1 LSAPALAL
9 EFSGIDI
16 APIAA
21 RAKWETL
28 FARVPHPHLTQAWMY
43 GEAKRRVGWVPERLV
58 LSGDGVPLALAQ
70 VLVKRVLGVPLA
82 RINRGPL
89 FLDAQ
94 VSTEARQEVFGAV
107 RRRWR
112 FLRRGALAIAPA
124 LPGGDDSTL
133 TLRTAGFIPRGSFAW
148 GSSLID
154 LKLPLAEL
162 HRRLASEWRTKLR
175 KAEKNCV
182 QLAVRTDRVAL
193 EWMIARHAENMR
205 AKDFAGPPTEFVRA
219 LIDAS
224 PGDFVLLQ
232 ALVGGEPHAATLIA
246 RFGQHAE
253 NFIGWFDDTA
263 RRAAAGN
270 FLMWSSVVEM
280 QRAGA
285 QALDLGGF
293 TVADRYGQFK
303 RGMRGTEYRLSGEWL
318 AF

>member
-1 LSAPALAL
+1 LNAPAVAL
-9 EFSGIDI
+9 ELSGIDI
-16 APIAA
+16 TPIAERTEWDA
-21 RAKWETL
+21 L
-28 FARVPHPHLTQAWMY
+28 FVRVPRPHLPQCWMY
-43 GEAKRRVGWVPERLV
+43 GEAKRSAGWIAERLV
-58 LSGDGVPLALAQ
+58 FTGAAGPLALAQ
-70 VLVKRVLGVPLA
+70 VLVKRVFGVPVA

-89 FLDAQ
+89 FLDAHASPEMQ
-94 VSTEARQEVFGAV
+94 HEVFRAL

-112 FLRRGALAIAPA
+112 FLRRGALLIAPA
-124 LPGGDDSTL
+124 LPDGEESTR
-133 TLRTAGFIPRGSFAW
+133 TLRAAGFMTRGAFAW

-154 LKLPLAEL
+154 LTLPVAEL

-175 KAEKNCV
+175 KAEKNGV
-182 QLAVRTDRVAL
+182 QLDVRTDRAAFD
-193 EWMIARHAENMR
+193 WMIERHADNMR
-205 AKDFAGPPTEFVRA
+205 AKDFAGPSAEFVRA
-219 LIDAS
+219 LVDAG
-224 PGDFVLLQ
+224 PRDFVLLR
-232 ALVGGEPHAATLIA
+232 ALVDGEPHAATLIA

-285 QALDLGGF
+285 RALDLGGF

-303 RGMRGTEYRLSGEWL
+303 RGMRGAEYRLPGEWL